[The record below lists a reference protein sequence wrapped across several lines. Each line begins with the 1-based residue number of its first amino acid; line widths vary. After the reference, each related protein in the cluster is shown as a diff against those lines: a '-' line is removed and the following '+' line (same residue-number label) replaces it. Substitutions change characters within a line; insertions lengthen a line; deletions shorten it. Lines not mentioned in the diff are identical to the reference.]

1 MDKHIAKFGDA
12 WWEDFLHESRQLS
25 SPVVFKGALDDGRVA
40 AFRQAVLELLATR
53 AALRERPY
61 GLRVYATGRLL
72 NRDELERF
80 YDCPPLPGESLEAW
94 GGRAFPGMP
103 YGIILNAG
111 EKFHHQLSREIA
123 LILAPLFQKV
133 GLPRD
138 GVQFSIFIGD
148 YDKTPL
154 GVHQDL
160 RGENVIHFHVG
171 PGAKTMYLWEPER
184 YRQLTEEEG
193 LAKRDFAALK
203 PYARTFHF
211 EAGDLFFM
219 PEGTFHIGEQ
229 SELSIGITVWQ
240 YTHTNQAMAK
250 NLHAFLLKQLDGEA
264 DDAIVHDP
272 SPPDDARALDAIL
285 AKRRLPEE
293 YRGRDYDQLLRLAYL
308 DWRHC
313 LASNAGYRSPP
324 FPREGKA
331 SLAPGD
337 RVQAEAPYRM
347 LTRDTTPGRMAVYV
361 RGNKLEMNRHPGLIA
376 MLDQLN
382 QGQACAVAELLGLLD
397 PRWPAK
403 VGLHLLGELLHW
415 RGIRQL
421 DAPTG

>member
-1 MDKHIAKFGDA
+1 MDKHTPSFSDA
-12 WWEDFLHESRQLS
+12 WWDGFLHESRHLNN
-25 SPVVFKGALDDGRVA
+25 PVVFKGALDESRVA

-53 AALRERPY
+53 AGLRQSPY
-61 GLRVYATGRLL
+61 GFRVYAAGRLL

-80 YDCPPLPGESLEAW
+80 YDCPPQAGESLEAW
-94 GGRAFPGMP
+94 GERAFPGTP

-111 EKFHHQLSREIA
+111 EKFHHELSREIA
-123 LILAPLFQKV
+123 LMLAPLFQKI

-138 GVQFSIFIGD
+138 GVQFSIFIGN

-154 GVHQDL
+154 GIHQDL

-184 YRQLTEEEG
+184 YRRLTEEEG
-193 LAKRDFAALK
+193 ITKRDFAALK
-203 PYARTFHF
+203 PHARTFHF

-219 PEGTFHIGEQ
+219 PEGTFHIGAQ
-229 SELSIGITVWQ
+229 DELSIGITVWQ
-240 YTHTNQAMAK
+240 YTHSNQAMFK
-250 NLHAFLLKQLDGEA
+250 NLHAFLLKQLDGEP

-272 SPPDDARALDAIL
+272 SPPDDGGALEPIL
-285 AKRRLPEE
+285 SARRLPEE
-293 YRGRDYDQLLRLAYL
+293 YRGRDYDQLMRLAYL

-324 FPREGKA
+324 FPREKEENLTPA
-331 SLAPGD
+331 D
-337 RVQAEAPYRM
+337 WVRAETPYRI
-347 LTRDTTPGRMAVYV
+347 LTRETMPGRMAVYV

-376 MLDQLN
+376 MLDRLN
-382 QGQACAVAELLGLLD
+382 QGRSCAVAELLGLLD

-403 VGLHLLGELLHW
+403 VGLHLLNELFHW
-415 RGIRQL
+415 RGVL
-421 DAPTG
+421 KTDPPSN